1 MSLQPHFNEYKLS
14 FQNQDILLIT
24 NFYNEIESQKAINI
38 IHTLDHNQNEVNYS
52 NHFVKKKGVMYN
64 LKLATIILALLT
76 NYISVISYYPQIWR
90 LENVNPNLTWNY
102 IENGYHIKSSM
113 NTIPTLEQKYSVIIF
128 LSDVNSE
135 IIFPEYHLKFKPK
148 LGQLLVFNKNLI
160 FELISNND
168 FYFIETEIN
177 YTLL

>member
-14 FQNQDILLIT
+14 FQNQDILIIN
-24 NFYNEIESQKAINI
+24 NFYTEIESQKVINI
-38 IHTLDHNQNEVNYS
+38 IHTLVHNENEVNYS
-52 NHFVKKKGVMYN
+52 NHFIKKNGIMYN
-64 LKLATIILALLT
+64 LKLATILFALLT

-90 LENVNPNLTWNY
+90 LVDVNPNFTWNY
-102 IENGYHIKSSM
+102 IENGYHIKNSI
-113 NTIPTLEQKYSVIIF
+113 NTNPKLEQKYSVMIF

-160 FELISNND
+160 YELVSTND

-177 YTLL
+177 YTLI